1 MGTPSVKRRVTQDTG
16 INSAIIIVIILNMWH
31 EESLEYYK
39 QSKMGASVR
48 TQKQNANRNVDSKV
62 SVYEVSE

>member
-1 MGTPSVKRRVTQDTG
+1 MEDLGG
-16 INSAIIIVIILNMWH
+16 WH

>member
-1 MGTPSVKRRVTQDTG
+1 MWLIGLWNQNVEDLG
-16 INSAIIIVIILNMWH
+16 GWH

-62 SVYEVSE
+62 SVYEVSEQVKQRLKNYVT